1 VSISSGIALV
11 LGGAAASLAALAI
24 AAGADAA
31 SRRDTRVLLVN
42 DTDHALTR
50 LYASPVGDSYYNGNA
65 LFDRTL
71 APGQSL
77 LMDFDFGARRCL
89 IDVKAG
95 FDDDSYRV
103 KHGFNVCTQATLT
116 FSGD

>member
-1 VSISSGIALV
+1 MSISSGIALV

-65 LFDRTL
+65 TTATRSST
-71 APGQSL
+71 
-77 LMDFDFGARRCL
+77 ARWPRVSRC
-89 IDVKAG
+89 
-95 FDDDSYRV
+95 
-103 KHGFNVCTQATLT
+103 
-116 FSGD
+116 